1 MPSLLS
7 AKLVAVQLSELN
19 ALNLKEGVAQYQI
32 VFRNGQPAEL
42 RQIATTAVYPETISK
57 PGQDELLVACAD
69 VLVRQTSRSFE
80 YFCAETQPRWF
91 NFTARPL
98 SSDQCL
104 VISEDITARKAA
116 EQEQLL
122 YIYTDPLTKLPNRE
136 KFLQVLEQELEQAG
150 DFYVMHL
157 HIKDFNGISSRVGA
171 GIADNYL
178 IETAEEIKMCLD
190 KDYPDSIL
198 ARPIGHSGFY
208 FYLPQLEYKAAQ
220 QFAKFLVSFFGRTK
234 PLLQAQIIAGVNIG
248 VTHSSSALSALEL
261 LQHANEALEQCET
274 INERIVFYA
283 EQMTTD
289 RREKELLDLR
299 VRSGLANQQFI
310 PYFQPKVSAG
320 SGEVRGYEVL
330 ARWQTNDGQILAPS
344 YFMESVRRLG
354 KFQILFEQ
362 ILDKSCAELAGLPEN
377 LHLSIN
383 ISPAQ
388 FDEPYLFDKATE
400 IVESY
405 NIDPK
410 RIQLEILEDC
420 FMDGHYY
427 PVIERLHEYGFS
439 FAVDDFGKGSY
450 TNLRMISNLAKHGM
464 IDTLKIDQDLL
475 NNQDHEEI
483 VQTIFVLAQKLRL
496 KLVAEGIENY
506 QQYRA
511 LLNIQQQSILPLPL
525 DTLSIQGY
533 FFSRPLSIED
543 AQALPSDEF
552 AARVQVEQAEER
564 GQSNI

>member
-1 MPSLLS
+1 
-7 AKLVAVQLSELN
+7 
-19 ALNLKEGVAQYQI
+19 
-32 VFRNGQPAEL
+32 
-42 RQIATTAVYPETISK
+42 
-57 PGQDELLVACAD
+57 
-69 VLVRQTSRSFE
+69 
-80 YFCAETQPRWF
+80 
-91 NFTARPL
+91 
-98 SSDQCL
+98 
-104 VISEDITARKAA
+104 
-116 EQEQLL
+116 
-122 YIYTDPLTKLPNRE
+122 
-136 KFLQVLEQELEQAG
+136 
-150 DFYVMHL
+150 
-157 HIKDFNGISSRVGA
+157 
-171 GIADNYL
+171 
-178 IETAEEIKMCLD
+178 
-190 KDYPDSIL
+190 
-198 ARPIGHSGFY
+198 
-208 FYLPQLEYKAAQ
+208 
-220 QFAKFLVSFFGRTK
+220 
-234 PLLQAQIIAGVNIG
+234 
-248 VTHSSSALSALEL
+248 
-261 LQHANEALEQCET
+261 
-274 INERIVFYA
+274 
-283 EQMTTD
+283 
-289 RREKELLDLR
+289 

-310 PYFQPKVSAG
+310 PYFQPKVSAD

-354 KFQILFEQ
+354 KFQIMFEQ
-362 ILDKSCAELAGLPEN
+362 ILDKSCADLVGLPEN

-388 FDEPYLFDKATE
+388 FDEPYLYDNATK
-400 IVESY
+400 IVESHG
-405 NIDPK
+405 IDPK

-450 TNLRMISNLAKHGM
+450 TNLRMISDLAKHGM

-552 AARVQVEQAEER
+552 AARVRR
-564 GQSNI
+564 GKGNE